1 MANPPT
7 IIVTRPSPMGE
18 SLCQELNDLG
28 YRAIHCP
35 LIRFTANTDQSPEQQ
50 LALLEQ
56 HKLWIFVSKQ
66 AVDFALRDLSRE
78 QLEQFLGH
86 TIIAVGKAT
95 QKALQPYGLSALVP
109 KTPDSEGIL
118 ALINQFSLPANYPIL
133 LIRGDR
139 GRGLLEQELSGPYQL
154 GALPVYHRIE
164 LTAALPPAM
173 QQASAEHPVA
183 WVVTSAQL
191 LELTDKMLA
200 TAEIKPE
207 QVAIIGGSERISDL
221 ARQKGYTNCYTATD
235 ASNAEIIH
243 ACSDWCKPASD

>member
-18 SLCQELNDLG
+18 GLCQELNDHR

-35 LIRFTANTDQSPEQQ
+35 LIRFTANTDYSPEQQ

-66 AVDFALRDLSRE
+66 AVDYALQDLS
-78 QLEQFLGH
+78 QNKLDQFLGH

-133 LIRGDR
+133 LIRGDK
-139 GRGLLEQELSGPYQL
+139 GRGLLEQELGAPYQL
-154 GALPVYHRIE
+154 GILPVYHRLE
-164 LTAALPPAM
+164 QTAALPPAM
-173 QQASAEHPVA
+173 QQATAEKPVA
-183 WVVTSAQL
+183 WIVTSGQI
-191 LELTDKMLA
+191 LELADKMLA

-207 QVAIIGGSERISDL
+207 QVVIIGGSDRISDL
-221 ARQKGYTNCYTATD
+221 ARQMGYTNCYTAKD
-235 ASNAEIIH
+235 ASNAEIIR
-243 ACSDWCKPASD
+243 ACNDWRQP